1 MTKDFGNVEMA
12 AEEILSKVMASQE
25 LSPRWGTILGEVL
38 MWGILNTS
46 VQLLSSES
54 DKSQVWEQRD

>member
-1 MTKDFGNVEMA
+1 MTKDLGNVEMA
-12 AEEILSKVMASQE
+12 AEEILSKVIASQE
-25 LSPRWGTILGEVL
+25 LSPWWGAILGEAL